1 MRKTQVDTQQE
12 RCIVL
17 DTNLVSLTFVS
28 TIVYL
33 TLVFNSNPT

>member
-1 MRKTQVDTQQE
+1 MSKTQVATQQE

-17 DTNLVSLTFVS
+17 DTTLVSLTFVS
-28 TIVYL
+28 TIVCL